1 MGNSI
6 QFSMGL
12 DNRQYLGALKQSQR
26 ETDNVSKKMQ
36 EAFGTKLKQLLT
48 FTAVEEGVRRTAE
61 WAAELNRASKA
72 LGVTAEQLQTLQ
84 HIGSKTGTGESAMI
98 SLFENIQKS
107 RDEALKGN
115 MDLINSFQKLG
126 VSMGD
131 LAKLDTGKLFS
142 KVMTGIPENIGNSND
157 QYMRTAANMV
167 TGTPENVLATAKY
180 GMGGKGLDENAA
192 GLSGDIASEETVQQL
207 ATVWAEILT
216 SLKEAGVQLAP
227 IAGFILVFVKLL
239 VEGLGGLSEIIGGAF
254 KMIQGILTGDLGK
267 IKEAFKSIG
276 GIILNMVFGLGKILI
291 DLFAVIG
298 NLIGGWVETF
308 GGGKGVK
315 KFVKATTDRYS
326 EGVKVANE
334 GLGIGEGTAK
344 RGSAVGEVG
353 GLLATMGASNVAKAG
368 STVAKGAGKGAEMLG
383 LEKMGTKLKGLGD
396 DILKKDPGYQLK
408 KDAYAEAGVIK
419 DKVRSR
425 IMNQWDIT
433 KNKEGTYM
441 RKGKPLNEKEL
452 EAFESDV
459 MQRAGE
465 GADAGIKANPKNP
478 LSKYIRAEKIKS
490 FSALA
495 AGSAAGLVGLSEYD
509 KLKNAGLTPKPGK
522 PILPM
527 GGSLFDVPND
537 SGGGSMLKFG
547 GVFGISQ
554 MKVIKLNE
562 QMVNLLTM
570 IQRNTQPQMW
580 QATGRVG
587 AAPGM

>member
-180 GMGGKGLDENAA
+180 GMGGKGLDENTA

-267 IKEAFKSIG
+267 IQEAFTSIG
-276 GIILNMVFGLGKILI
+276 GIILNMAFGLGKILI
-291 DLFAVIG
+291 DLFAAIG

-308 GGGKGVK
+308 GGGKGIK

-353 GLLATMGASNVAKAG
+353 GLLATMGSSTLNKGAAAMANKAG
-368 STVAKGAGKGAEMLG
+368 AMAESFGM
-383 LEKMGTKLKGLGD
+383 EKMATKLKDIGSKLDLKELIPGTPETSKRLAGHYGTAQKEIMEEQGLTLGD
-396 DILKKDPGYQLK
+396 
-408 KDAYAEAGVIK
+408 
-419 DKVRSR
+419 
-425 IMNQWDIT
+425 
-433 KNKEGTYM
+433 
-441 RKGKPLNEKEL
+441 KGQFFKGEKPLSS
-452 EAFESDV
+452 A
-459 MQRAGE
+459 E
-465 GADAGIKANPKNP
+465 GAAIDDSVAERALSRADKDTKLQKLYNAGRGIGVG
-478 LSKYIRAEKIKS
+478 
-490 FSALA
+490 A
-495 AGSAAGLVGLSEYD
+495 AVGAAGLVGLSEYD

>member
-126 VSMGD
+126 VSIGD

-142 KVMTGIPENIGNSND
+142 KVMTGIPEDIGNSND

-180 GMGGKGLDENAA
+180 GMGGKTLDENTA

-207 ATVWAEILT
+207 ATVWSEIIT

-227 IAGFILVFVKLL
+227 LAGFILVFVKIL
-239 VEGLGGLSEIIGGAF
+239 VEALGGVAEVVGGLF
-254 KMIQGILTGDLGK
+254 NFIKGVLTADTET
-267 IKEAFKSIG
+267 IKSAVKSIG
-276 GIILNMVFGLGKILI
+276 GIFLNMMFGVGKLVF
-291 DLFAVIG
+291 DLLTAAA
-298 NLIGGWVETF
+298 NLVGGWVSKIP
-308 GGGKGVK
+308 GMGKAGAGIK
-315 KFVKATTDRYS
+315 SFAAAAASSYQ
-326 EGVKVANE
+326 EGVGQWNE
-334 GLGIGEGTAK
+334 MLGIGAGTQK
-344 RGSAVGEVG
+344 RGGAVGETLGLVG
-353 GLLATMGASNVAKAG
+353 TMGTSRVGKLGSSLAESGASTLESLGMGKLGAKLRDVGKKITDATEIDTIPSLTKEGRGRFKKHYEEAREKTLGEEGVTSSEGKFFKGGKELTAEQADALEMTIGNRALKSADADTALQKMFGKTREIAG
-368 STVAKGAGKGAEMLG
+368 GVGVGTLG
-383 LEKMGTKLKGLGD
+383 L
-396 DILKKDPGYQLK
+396 
-408 KDAYAEAGVIK
+408 A
-419 DKVRSR
+419 
-425 IMNQWDIT
+425 
-433 KNKEGTYM
+433 
-441 RKGKPLNEKEL
+441 
-452 EAFESDV
+452 
-459 MQRAGE
+459 
-465 GADAGIKANPKNP
+465 
-478 LSKYIRAEKIKS
+478 
-490 FSALA
+490 
-495 AGSAAGLVGLSEYD
+495 GLSEYD
-509 KLKNAGLTPKPGK
+509 KLKKAGLTPKPGK

-527 GGSLFDVPND
+527 GGSLFNVPND
-537 SGGGSMLKFG
+537 SGGGPMLKFG

-570 IQRNTQPQMW
+570 IQQNTRPTMW

>member
-180 GMGGKGLDENAA
+180 GMGGKTLDENTA

-207 ATVWAEILT
+207 ATVWSEIIT

-227 IAGFILVFVKLL
+227 LAGFILVFVKIL
-239 VEGLGGLSEIIGGAF
+239 VEALGGVAEVVGGLF
-254 KMIQGILTGDLGK
+254 NFIKGVLTADTET
-267 IKEAFKSIG
+267 IKSAVKSIG
-276 GIILNMVFGLGKILI
+276 GIFLNMMFGVGKLVF
-291 DLFAVIG
+291 DLLTAAA
-298 NLIGGWVETF
+298 NLVGGWVSKIP
-308 GGGKGVK
+308 GMGKAGAGIK
-315 KFVKATTDRYS
+315 SFAAAAASSYQ
-326 EGVKVANE
+326 EGVGQWNE
-334 GLGIGEGTAK
+334 MLGIGAGTQK
-344 RGSAVGEVG
+344 RGGAVGETLGLVG
-353 GLLATMGASNVAKAG
+353 TMGSSTLNKGAAAMANKAG
-368 STVAKGAGKGAEMLG
+368 AMAESFGM
-383 LEKMGTKLKGLGD
+383 EKMATKLKDIGSKLDLKELIPGTPETSKRLAGHYGTAQKEIMGEQGLTLGD
-396 DILKKDPGYQLK
+396 
-408 KDAYAEAGVIK
+408 
-419 DKVRSR
+419 
-425 IMNQWDIT
+425 
-433 KNKEGTYM
+433 
-441 RKGKPLNEKEL
+441 KGQFFKGEKPLSS
-452 EAFESDV
+452 A
-459 MQRAGE
+459 E
-465 GADAGIKANPKNP
+465 GAAIDDLVAERALSRADKDTKLQKLYNAGRGIGAG
-478 LSKYIRAEKIKS
+478 A
-490 FSALA
+490 A
-495 AGSAAGLVGLSEYD
+495 AGAAGLVGLSEYD